1 MRKNVVSL
9 VGIMMVASIALSGVS
24 VAESESRDPPP
35 VVEIAFLYDM
45 SGPISTFAPGF
56 TAAAE
61 IAINHINDKQDDY
74 HFSLSEYDSGCD
86 GSLAASAAQDIVDDG
101 IELVAGALCSGAT
114 MEANDVLSANGIPHV
129 SPTSSHPGLSD
140 STEYPGFL
148 RVIPSDGLM
157 ASSVSAVIDGAGN
170 SSPAVAYMSDNHAT
184 DAKDIFIDDWN
195 EAGNSLCTD
204 SDGDDVVLGYSH
216 TATTDFTWIAESI
229 VDSGCDSVALFS
241 FESDGAGII
250 EELENEGFSGS
261 IAGWD
266 PIGFLDPNDFTDP
279 SDADGVLAAMPR
291 YFDLPWSESERGQA
305 FGEDCANDNDCYAGI
320 YTSQTYDAITLLAEA
335 YMLSEMFDESIED
348 SLHYVGFEWE
358 GAAYNITFDEDGEVD
373 GGGFDICEYEY
384 HSGNDTLSLDCDY
397 GEWMPPGFD
406 FVPDNELYGY
416 DVFNPPDSDE
426 DGTPD
431 TTDPF
436 PDDACADTDTD
447 GDGLPDTIEE
457 GCETDLQE
465 DDDDDGDGLSDL
477 LDPFPLD
484 SSEWS
489 DYDGDGTGDNA
500 DTDDDNDGVPDS
512 QDAFPQNAN
521 ETADL
526 DGDGVGDN
534 ADDDDDGDGVG
545 DADDAFPLDPT
556 ETADLDG
563 DGVGDNA
570 DDDDD
575 GDGVGDADDAFPLD
589 PTETADLDGDGIGD
603 NSDIDI
609 DGDGW
614 NNPAEYVCITD
625 ERNASSVPTDNDG
638 DGVCD
643 YFDDDDDGDGVPDEL
658 DSFPM
663 DGGETVDTDG
673 DGIGDSTDD
682 DDDDDGWIDTL
693 EAACLSDMTDPT
705 SIPLDS
711 DGDSDCDELDSDDDN
726 DGSPDEEDEFPLD
739 PSESIDTDSDGI
751 GNNADTDDDND
762 MVLDMNDEF
771 PLDPSEIADTD
782 DDGIGDNADTDDD
795 GDGSPDEED
804 EFPLDSSESID
815 TDSDGI
821 GNNADTDDD
830 NDQISDIVELETGT
844 DPLLSDSDGDG
855 YSDLVDFYPMDSDKH
870 EEEGSLP
877 GFGMALALVS
887 LAAGAFITRQS
898 RN

>member
-35 VVEIAFLYDM
+35 VIEIALLNEIT
-45 SGPISTFAPGF
+45 GPISNFAPGF
-56 TAAAE
+56 SAAAE
-61 IAINHINDKQDDY
+61 IAINHINDKQNDY

-86 GSLAASAAQDIVDDG
+86 GTMGQTAAQDIVDDG
-101 IELVAGALCSGAT
+101 IGLVAGALCSGAS
-114 MEANDVLSANGIPHV
+114 MGANAVLSAAGIPHV
-129 SPTSSHPGLSD
+129 SPTSSSPALSD
-140 STEYPGFL
+140 TTAYPGFF
-148 RVIPSDGLM
+148 RVIPNDALGG
-157 ASSVSAVIDGAGN
+157 AAVAAAIDQEGD
-170 SSPAVAYMSDNHAT
+170 SSPALAYATDIGGTT
-184 DAKDIFIDDWN
+184 DAKEFFIDYWTD
-195 EAGNSLCTD
+195 AGNSLCTD
-204 SDGDDVVLGYSH
+204 SDGNDVVIPYDSWS
-216 TATTDFTWIAESI
+216 ADFETIAEDI

-241 FESDGAGII
+241 YSMDGAGII
-250 EELENEGFSGS
+250 EELENEGFGGT
-261 IAGWD
+261 IVGWSAIN
-266 PIGFLDPNDFTDP
+266 PLQESDF
-279 SDADGVLAAMPR
+279 SDANDADAVLSIMPR
-291 YFDLPWSESERGQA
+291 NNQVVSESERGQA
-305 FGEDCANDNDCYAGI
+305 FWEDCVNDSDCANGI
-320 YTSQTYDAITLLAEA
+320 FTSETYDTITLLAEA
-335 YMLSEMFDESIED
+335 YMLSESFDESIED
-348 SLHYVGFEWE
+348 SLHYVGYQWE
-358 GAAYNITFDEDGEVD
+358 GASSNITFNEDGDVD

-384 HSGNDTLSLDCDY
+384 HSGNDTLTLDCDY

-416 DVFNPPDSDE
+416 DVFNLPDSDE

-431 TTDPF
+431 ATDPF

-457 GCETDLQE
+457 GCETNLQE

-500 DTDDDNDGVPDS
+500 DTDDDDDGVPDS

-534 ADDDDDGDGVG
+534 ADDDDDNDGVG

-563 DGVGDNA
+563 DGV
-570 DDDDD
+570 
-575 GDGVGDADDAFPLD
+575 
-589 PTETADLDGDGIGD
+589 GD

-673 DGIGDSTDD
+673 DGIGDSTDE
-682 DDDDDGWIDTL
+682 DDDDDGWNDTS
-693 EAACLSDMTDPT
+693 EAACLSDTTDPT

-726 DGSPDEEDEFPLD
+726 
-739 PSESIDTDSDGI
+739 
-751 GNNADTDDDND
+751 
-762 MVLDMNDEF
+762 
-771 PLDPSEIADTD
+771 
-782 DDGIGDNADTDDD
+782 
-795 GDGSPDEED
+795 DGSPDEED

>member
-35 VVEIAFLYDM
+35 VIEIALLNEIT
-45 SGPISTFAPGF
+45 GPISNFAPGF
-56 TAAAE
+56 SAAAE
-61 IAINHINDKQDDY
+61 IAINHINDKQNDY

-86 GSLAASAAQDIVDDG
+86 GTMGQTAAQDIVDDG
-101 IELVAGALCSGAT
+101 IGLVAGALCSGAS
-114 MEANDVLSANGIPHV
+114 MGANAVLSAAGIPHV
-129 SPTSSHPGLSD
+129 SPTSSSPALSD
-140 STEYPGFL
+140 TTAYPGFF
-148 RVIPSDGLM
+148 RVIPNDALGG
-157 ASSVSAVIDGAGN
+157 AAVAAAIDQEGD
-170 SSPAVAYMSDNHAT
+170 SSPALAYATDIGGTT
-184 DAKDIFIDDWN
+184 DAKEFFIDYWTD
-195 EAGNSLCTD
+195 AGNSLCTD
-204 SDGDDVVLGYSH
+204 SDGNDVVIPYDSWS
-216 TATTDFTWIAESI
+216 ADFETIAEDI

-241 FESDGAGII
+241 YSMDGAGII
-250 EELENEGFSGS
+250 EELENEGFGGT
-261 IAGWD
+261 IVGWSAIN
-266 PIGFLDPNDFTDP
+266 PLQESDF
-279 SDADGVLAAMPR
+279 SDANDADAVLSIMPR
-291 YFDLPWSESERGQA
+291 NNQVVSESERGQA
-305 FGEDCANDNDCYAGI
+305 FWEDCVNDSDCANGI
-320 YTSQTYDAITLLAEA
+320 FTSETYDTITLLAEA
-335 YMLSEMFDESIED
+335 YMLSESFDESIED
-348 SLHYVGFEWE
+348 SLHYVGYQWE
-358 GAAYNITFDEDGEVD
+358 GASSNITFNEDGDVD

-384 HSGNDTLSLDCDY
+384 HSGNDTLTLDCDY

-416 DVFNPPDSDE
+416 DVFNLPDSDE

-431 TTDPF
+431 ATDPF

-457 GCETDLQE
+457 GCETNLQE

-500 DTDDDNDGVPDS
+500 DTDDDDDGVPDS

-534 ADDDDDGDGVG
+534 ADDDDDNDGVG

-563 DGVGDNA
+563 DGV
-570 DDDDD
+570 
-575 GDGVGDADDAFPLD
+575 
-589 PTETADLDGDGIGD
+589 GD

-673 DGIGDSTDD
+673 DGIGDSTDE
-682 DDDDDGWIDTL
+682 DDDDDGWNDTS
-693 EAACLSDMTDPT
+693 EAACLSDTTDPT
-705 SIPLDS
+705 SIPPDS